1 MPTLIS
7 SWGGH
12 MSLHSSKVYCVMKSN
27 FDKWY
32 FFPSSFCLCF
42 VHGSV
47 QGSSFFC
54 QFCVVLQL
62 WLEAY
67 ITSNINHMKGY
78 ILRSNV
84 MWESTNS
91 TYFRHSHQLIS
102 TWIHFIDYTYFYRCK
117 KYQSLGKLS
126 LKNCQKNQ
134 KYQTE
139 LLPISLQ
146 GICCKTNFTTSLWNS
161 NVLG

>member
-1 MPTLIS
+1 
-7 SWGGH
+7 

-27 FDKWY
+27 FDKWH

-42 VHGSV
+42 VFGVSPRLLIFLPILCCFTTLV
-47 QGSSFFC
+47 RSI
-54 QFCVVLQL
+54 
-62 WLEAY
+62 Y
-67 ITSNINHMKGY
+67 YINHMKGY

>member
-1 MPTLIS
+1 
-7 SWGGH
+7 

-27 FDKWY
+27 FDKWH

-42 VHGSV
+42 VHGVSPRLLIFLPILCCFTTLV
-47 QGSSFFC
+47 RSI
-54 QFCVVLQL
+54 
-62 WLEAY
+62 Y
-67 ITSNINHMKGY
+67 YINHMKGY

>member
-1 MPTLIS
+1 MWWSQTLTNDI
-7 SWGGH
+7 
-12 MSLHSSKVYCVMKSN
+12 
-27 FDKWY
+27 
-32 FFPSSFCLCF
+32 FFHPHFASVLYI
-42 VHGSV
+42 HGSV
-47 QGSSFFC
+47 QGSWFFLPILC
-54 QFCVVLQL
+54 CFTTLVRSI
-62 WLEAY
+62 Y
-67 ITSNINHMKGY
+67 YINHMKGY

-84 MWESTNS
+84 MWKGSIS
-91 TYFRHSHQLIS
+91 HTYFRHSHQLIS

>member
-1 MPTLIS
+1 
-7 SWGGH
+7 

-27 FDKWY
+27 FDKWH

-47 QGSSFFC
+47 QGSWFFLPILC
-54 QFCVVLQL
+54 CFTTLVRSI
-62 WLEAY
+62 Y
-67 ITSNINHMKGY
+67 YINHMKGY

>member
-1 MPTLIS
+1 
-7 SWGGH
+7 

-47 QGSSFFC
+47 QGSWFFLPILC
-54 QFCVVLQL
+54 CFTTLVRSI
-62 WLEAY
+62 Y
-67 ITSNINHMKGY
+67 YINHMKGY